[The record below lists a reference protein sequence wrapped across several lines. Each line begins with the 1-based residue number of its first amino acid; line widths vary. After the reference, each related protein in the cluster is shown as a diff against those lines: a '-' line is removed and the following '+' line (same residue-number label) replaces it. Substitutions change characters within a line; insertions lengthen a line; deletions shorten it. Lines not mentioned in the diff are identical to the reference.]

1 MRESL
6 LVTLAGV
13 MDIAELATLLE
24 GLDVDLIDSSHPS
37 FLEAAETARKVQGL
51 DNDTQLQ
58 LYGLYKQST
67 LGDIKTSKPSFI
79 DVVGRAKWVAWKEF
93 EGFPMDA
100 AARAYVYLVSHML
113 PKTNHG
119 AGATTTTTSST
130 GSGNGSGSGGG
141 VSSEGVGG
149 SIFDGMGVTMSS
161 LAAADMRA
169 ASGQAWRE
177 GEALFKAVVEGD
189 EEAVRLLLETEGCVV
204 NARDASLMTPLHFA
218 ADRGYAP
225 IVKLLLQHGADPT
238 ARDQDDQL
246 PITIAGVCEHEDVVR
261 ILLEHSACP

>member
-1 MRESL
+1 
-6 LVTLAGV
+6 

-24 GLDVDLIDSSHPS
+24 GLDVDLIDCSHPS
-37 FLEAAETARKVQGL
+37 FVEAAEAARKVQGL

-67 LGDIKTSKPSFI
+67 VGDVKTPKPSFI
-79 DVVGRAKWVAWKEF
+79 DMVGRAKWAAWKEF

-100 AARAYVYLVSHML
+100 AARAYVYLVTHML
-113 PKTNHG
+113 PKTKNG
-119 AGATTTTTSST
+119 TSSNTGSST
-130 GSGNGSGSGGG
+130 GSGSGNGGE
-141 VSSEGVGG
+141 SSSIGG

-161 LAAADMRA
+161 LAAADMQA

-189 EEAVRLLLETEGCVV
+189 VDAVRLLLGTEGCVV

-218 ADRGYAP
+218 ADRGHAP
-225 IVKLLLQHGADPT
+225 IVTLLLQHGADAA
-238 ARDQDDQL
+238 ARDQDGQL
-246 PITIAGVCEHEDVVR
+246 PVTIAGVCEHDDVVR
-261 ILLEHSACP
+261 LLLEHSASP